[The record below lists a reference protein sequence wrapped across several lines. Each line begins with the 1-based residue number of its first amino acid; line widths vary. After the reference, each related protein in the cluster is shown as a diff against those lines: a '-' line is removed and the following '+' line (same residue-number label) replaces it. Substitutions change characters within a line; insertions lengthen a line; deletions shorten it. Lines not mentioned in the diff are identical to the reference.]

1 MRDPVSTAD
10 GHTYER
16 AAIENWFARNDTS
29 PATGA
34 AVSNKGLN
42 PNLSLRHAIE
52 QWQEAYALHL
62 RRADIELVCQPL
74 AAGSFKTVYRG
85 KLRVHLREGGSKE
98 VTVAVLQVRA
108 GQ

>member
-16 AAIENWFARNDTS
+16 AAIESWFVRNHTS

-34 AVSNKGLN
+34 DLVHKGLA

-62 RRADIELVCQPL
+62 RRADIKLEGQPL
-74 AAGSFKTVYRG
+74 ASGSFKTVYRG
-85 KLRVHLREGGSKE
+85 KLRMHLREGGSKE
-98 VTVAVLQVRA
+98 VEVAVLQVRA
-108 GQ
+108 RQ